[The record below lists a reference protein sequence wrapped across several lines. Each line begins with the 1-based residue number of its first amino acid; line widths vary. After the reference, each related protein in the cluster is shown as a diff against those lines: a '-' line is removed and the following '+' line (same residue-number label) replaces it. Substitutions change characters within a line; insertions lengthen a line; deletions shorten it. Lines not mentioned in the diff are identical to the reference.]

1 MDEGVVF
8 AMAIGNL
15 VCAVITALI
24 MSSKRRS
31 GLGGFLLG
39 LFLGI
44 FGIMIALLLM
54 SPDSQ
59 TVVARGLHA
68 GQQRKC
74 PYCAEFIK
82 SEATVCRYCGRDV
95 EPIISATPYSQTSLQ
110 KLVESVNPADVTSDE
125 VYHYK
130 SGMKLLKKGATEA
143 AIYEFAKVLYLTQ
156 NGTKWNTVA
165 QNRISEMKQ
174 R

>member
-1 MDEGVVF
+1 MDDGVVF
-8 AMAIGNL
+8 AMVIGNF

-24 MSSKRRS
+24 MSSKGRS

-39 LFLGI
+39 LLLGI
-44 FGIMIALLLM
+44 FGIVIALLM
-54 SPDSQ
+54 SSDSQ
-59 TVVARGLHA
+59 TIVKRGLQL

-95 EPIISATPYSQTSLQ
+95 EPIRSSSPHSQISPQELAA
-110 KLVESVNPADVTSDE
+110 SVNPADVTNDE

-130 SGMKLLKKGATEA
+130 LGVKLLKKGDAEA

-156 NGTKWNTVA
+156 NGSKWNTAA
-165 QNRISEMKQ
+165 QNRILDIKQ